1 MSCGRYNDASV
12 VESPARLALTHRYVA
27 CPTFSTVLG
36 KSTRK
41 GGSALRAE
49 TPSSTTPDAGQFPAF
64 FIPHQPRWTPP
75 CRDMTLRRD
84 DYSSSTNITI
94 SSINIWQ
101 LGLDRL
107 RCSNRTVVMKQ
118 EHINHRDR
126 QAGLN
131 GDNQFGGAQRYIWV
145 IMRTREYSNASYSK
159 LAGLKPFEL
168 MSTDLHPHK
177 YIYQ

>member
-75 CRDMTLRRD
+75 CRDMTLRRTTTLQVQTLR
-84 DYSSSTNITI
+84 YL
-94 SSINIWQ
+94 INIWH

-107 RCSNRTVVMKQ
+107 RCSNRTVVMEQ

-145 IMRTREYSNASYSK
+145 IMRTREYSNASYLK